1 MECRCADVAYSAGI
15 FDGEGCISVS
25 PYRTPDGRERFHCD
39 IFLGMQSRST
49 LEFFQRTVGT
59 GKIQRRKDIWMLS
72 ASGAKAA
79 HVLKTVLPFLRTK
92 KVEAQLF
99 LEFAATFSARGPKPT
114 PTAVV
119 DRRRELST
127 RIRSLMRADA
137 QTFHPNGVNSVDSR
151 PGQAEGNTEP
161 NAPSEQPVGAEAYR
175 LGREDRTNNRPT
187 SAPPAR
193 EEIVGS
199 RR

>member
-25 PYRTPDGRERFHCD
+25 PYRTSDGRDRFHCD
-39 IFLGMQSRST
+39 VYVGMQSRTT

-59 GKIQRRKDIWMLS
+59 GQIKRRKDIWMFQ
-72 ASGAKAA
+72 ASGAKAV
-79 HVLKTVLPFLRTK
+79 HVLKAVLPFLRAK
-92 KVEAQLF
+92 KAEAQLF
-99 LEFAATFSARGPKPT
+99 VEFAATFNARGPKPT
-114 PTAVV
+114 PMAVIE
-119 DRRRELST
+119 RRRELST

-151 PGQAEGNTEP
+151 SAQAEGNTEP
-161 NAPSEQPVGAEAYR
+161 STPSENLVGVKAYR
-175 LGREDRTNNRPT
+175 LGREDRTDNRPT

-199 RR
+199 SQ